1 VRLVFDGPVVAEAE
15 PPAEAAQRLQ
25 FRPVEPSHLPHQA
38 RHVAGEDL
46 ADHPMPAL
54 GQRDGDEPA
63 VVVAPLLGDE
73 VAANQVGHDHGG
85 VAVTAQQL
93 VSEIALA
100 QRAVVQQRL

>member
-1 VRLVFDGPVVAEAE
+1 VRLVFDGPVVAATE

-25 FRPVEPSHLPHQA
+25 LRPVEPAHLPHQA

-46 ADHPMPAL
+46 ADHPISAL
-54 GQRDGDEPA
+54 GQRDGDEPT

-85 VAVTAQQL
+85 VAVTAQEL